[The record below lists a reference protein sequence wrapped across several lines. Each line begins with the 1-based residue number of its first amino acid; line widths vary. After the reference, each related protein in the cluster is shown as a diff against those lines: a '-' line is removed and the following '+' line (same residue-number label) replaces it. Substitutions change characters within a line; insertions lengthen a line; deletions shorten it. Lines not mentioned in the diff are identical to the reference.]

1 MIKEGKVVVK
11 TSDAIRIAR
20 GLLGTPYA
28 QLDCINLIKKV
39 IRDAPG
45 GVKGYTTAGT
55 NALWDSYDMSA
66 KYRDLTWRQTGLSGA
81 QAGMLAFKAKGEDYH
96 HIGIV
101 TDEETVI
108 HSSSAQGGRGVVQT
122 PLTAAEGW
130 THLAM
135 HRHIEVQ
142 WEGGETP
149 KEESMEK
156 YQAIVTLNDPE
167 SSLNVRS
174 EPGKSGK
181 VINKL
186 HHGQRVMVLEAYGNG
201 WAFVEFGENGKTGHV
216 SMNYLVRDESQES
229 MPDEASENEEAS
241 QGNVP
246 CVSGKM
252 MIIDSEGNEFF
263 PVGGW
268 RVEMR
273 LSD

>member
-1 MIKEGKVVVK
+1 MIRAK
-11 TSDAIRIAR
+11 DAISEAR

-55 NALWDSYDMSA
+55 NALWASYDSSP
-66 KYRDLTWRQTGLSGA
+66 KYKDLTWRQTGLFGA
-81 QAGMLAFKAKGEDYH
+81 QAGMLAFKADGEDFH
-96 HIGIV
+96 HVGIV
-101 TDEETVI
+101 TGDGMVI
-108 HSSSAQGGRGVVQT
+108 HSSSTQGGRGVVET

-142 WEGGETP
+142 EGGEKP
-149 KEESMEK
+149 QEGSMESYK
-156 YQAIVTLNDPE
+156 AIVTLNGPD
-167 SSLNVRS
+167 SSLNVRN
-174 EPGKSGK
+174 EPGRGGD

-186 HHGQRVMVLEAYGNG
+186 FHGQSVTVQAVFENG
-201 WAFVEFGENGKTGHV
+201 WAYVSYGDRGKSGYV
-216 SMNYLVRDESQES
+216 SMDYIVRDDTPQEE
-229 MPDEASENEEAS
+229 PEQALPENIL
-241 QGNVP
+241 
-246 CVSGKM
+246 CVSGTPV
-252 MIIDSEGNEFF
+252 IIDSEGNELF

-273 LSD
+273 PAD